1 MQIKERS
8 IPKSTGLRLNC
19 LSFPEVL
26 AQSIALI
33 APTMTAAL
41 LIPFAFQSAG
51 EGTWL
56 AYLFGTIMLLFVVFN
71 LNQFARRSTSP
82 GSMYAYTGRGLGAR
96 FGVLSGWTLFW
107 AYLFIGMAGMTGFAV
122 FAGQLT

>member
-1 MQIKERS
+1 MIYCPTPSFAPGGIAMKIEVPTHS
-8 IPKSTGLRLNC
+8 TKTGLRPNC

-26 AQSIALI
+26 AQSIAMI

-41 LIPFAFQSAG
+41 LIPLAFASAG
-51 EGTWL
+51 QGTWL

-82 GSMYAYTGRGLGAR
+82 GSMYAY
-96 FGVLSGWTLFW
+96 
-107 AYLFIGMAGMTGFAV
+107 
-122 FAGQLT
+122 